1 MDRFKLENGTAH
13 NSGLALTI
21 FLKFCRMKGAN
32 RFELIS
38 CFSEKNLVFLASK
51 EFCTVWIGMVKIEP
65 GRC

>member
-38 CFSEKNLVFLASK
+38 CFSEKGILYCLNRH
-51 EFCTVWIGMVKIEP
+51 GQN
-65 GRC
+65 